1 MGSIKLPH
9 ASGNSVSIAAPE
21 ANPAADR
28 TLYLPSNADGTV
40 LTNTTPGCILQVK
53 QNSDTTTPGTLDL
66 SDHQNYTSIPNL
78 NVSITPASASNKI
91 LISFQ
96 AFGEGDV
103 VDHKYQLRLERAIS
117 GGSTTNIQGAASGSR
132 ILAMTMVNVGYN
144 ADDSNST
151 PSASGIS
158 NYLDSPSTTSAVTY
172 TVQIRSHNTSTSEWN
187 YNRTNGDSNGTDFE
201 RGISWITVM
210 EVAA

>member
-1 MGSIKLPH
+1 MALTLNGSSNTITP
-9 ASGNSVSIAAPE
+9 VSAVQ
-21 ANPAADR
+21 PAG
-28 TLYLPSNADGTV
+28 S
-40 LTNTTPGCILQVK
+40 ILQVK
-53 QNSDTTTPGTLDL
+53 QNSDTTTAGTLDL

-103 VDHKYQLRLERAIS
+103 VDHKYQLRLQRAIS
-117 GGSTTNIQGAASGSR
+117 GGSTTNIQGAAAGSR
-132 ILAMTMVNVGYN
+132 ILAMTMVNVGFN

-158 NYLDSPSTTSAVTY
+158 NYLDSPSTTSAITY
-172 TVQIRSHNTSTSEWN
+172 TVQIRSHNTSSSEWN
-187 YNRTNGDSNGTDFE
+187 YNRTNGDSDGTDFE
-201 RGISWITVM
+201 RGVSWITVM
-210 EVAA
+210 EVAG